1 MPKIE
6 ILARSWDQPAKGG
19 YLHHATGDVV
29 SVSDAEATRLIKAG
43 AAKATKRK
51 VTKATAPEETP
62 AEEPQ
67 ETTEDAPATTD
78 EDTPTEETPTPLPK
92 PKAVATTEEWQAYAI
107 SQGMDAATANAS
119 SRNELRELY
128 ADE

>member
-6 ILARSWDQPAKGG
+6 ILARSWDQPAKGGG

-51 VTKATAPEETP
+51 VTKTTTPEETP

-67 ETTEDAPATTD
+67 ETTEDAAQAD
-78 EDTPTEETPTPLPK
+78 EDTATEETPTPLPK